1 MMTDTE
7 KHRVVFVSGLSG
19 AGKSVVL
26 HTLEDQDF
34 YCIDNFPISLL
45 DKLSEQIDQ
54 YPRSI
59 AIGINVR
66 CQEHRIQE
74 LPHTLNRFKLKRI
87 DAELIYLEADD
98 EVLTKR
104 FSETRRKHPFST
116 TLQSLTDAIENEK
129 ELLRPL
135 AIIADLKIDSSHAS
149 VHDLRKIINERVM
162 GRGAT
167 SLSIQLMS
175 FGFKHG
181 TPRDADFMFDV
192 RCLPNP
198 YWIKDLRAFSGK
210 DEPVREYLQRQPLVM
225 KMSEQLNQFVSEWI
239 PSFEAEN
246 RSYLTI
252 AIGCT
257 GGRHRSVFLI
267 NQMAEKIQAEGR
279 QVLVRHRDM

>member
-1 MMTDTE
+1 MMTDTQ
-7 KHRVVFVSGLSG
+7 KHRLVFVSGLSG

-26 HTLEDQDF
+26 HALEDLDF

-66 CQEHRIQE
+66 YQEHRVQE
-74 LPHTLNRFKLKRI
+74 LPHTINRLKLKRI

-116 TLQSLTDAIENEK
+116 TLLSLADAIENEK

-135 AIIADLKIDSSHAS
+135 AIIAGLKIDSSHTS
-149 VHDLRKIINERVM
+149 VHDLRKIINERVV

-210 DEPVREYLQRQPLVM
+210 DEPVRKYLQRQPLVM

-279 QVLVRHRDM
+279 QALVRHRDM